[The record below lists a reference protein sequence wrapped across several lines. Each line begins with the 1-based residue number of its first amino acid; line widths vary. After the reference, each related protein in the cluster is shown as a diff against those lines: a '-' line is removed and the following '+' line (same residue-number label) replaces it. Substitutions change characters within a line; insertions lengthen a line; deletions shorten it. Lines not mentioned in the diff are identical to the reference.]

1 MSLKSRNFVLGDVRF
16 PSEGHPISLI
26 PEIVGDKEV
35 YSILNKNNEHC
46 GYMTE
51 DMLNTILKMN
61 EKEDVENNLIM
72 NSLFVDTNDKKEEP
86 TTLAQKIII
95 DKLKGLYFL
104 NIELYPVKYEE
115 NAKPLVMKIEEEY
128 SIKNSGK
135 KLGLNFIQQDTI
147 SCDNFIFSNK
157 TPTDVNININSK
169 SDTFKSI
176 HFFNLENSPGKD
188 HEINLHIR
196 NNMMDSLRVTN
207 LTFNGLSNDT
217 KGAYHLA
224 LEANGSSL
232 VAEKI
237 NIKLPAESQK
247 EGKYC
252 RLSSSKNRNMKIY
265 KSNLTFLEPGSFLE
279 VRKSIDLT
287 GVNLSIDGENKI
299 DGSFK
304 FNGDAKNYGTL
315 KIKNLK
321 SYSNLHFSTRNCGT
335 FNLVDS
341 TLNNGNKNIILKR
354 GDTCLDHVNIE
365 NEGKGD
371 LILDKVDI
379 RNSKLTNISGLHDS
393 EIANTE
399 VLNFTLKTKNFVANK
414 TIFSFGPMMD
424 HAQKE
429 HDKNENRETFCSLK
443 NTVVKLNETDFF
455 HNNTSGPLHLLNSV
469 VEGTTTIKTYRDQ
482 GSYSL
487 TIDSSILNNAQIFL
501 TREDNIG
508 QDVATTISTSEISTF
523 LRANG
528 LKAVRNSIITNGDF
542 NKVDEINDSV
552 CESVSLDD
560 KVNKILN
567 GYNSVDRGEN
577 NNISQTINDLEIL

>member
-1 MSLKSRNFVLGDVRF
+1 MSLKSRNFVLRDVRF

-61 EKEDVENNLIM
+61 EKEDIENNLII
-72 NSLFVDTNDKKEEP
+72 NSLFVDTNDEKEEP

-135 KLGLNFIQQDTI
+135 KLGLNFIQQDAI
-147 SCDNFIFSNK
+147 SCDNFIFFDK

-169 SDTFKSI
+169 SSTYKSI
-176 HFFNLENSPGKD
+176 NFFHLENSAGKD
-188 HEINLHIR
+188 HEVNLYL
-196 NNMMDSLRVTN
+196 NSTMVDSISMAN
-207 LTFNGLSNDT
+207 LTFDGLDKDA

-224 LEANGSSL
+224 LETKGSSL
-232 VAEKI
+232 MVERTKI
-237 NIKLPAESQK
+237 RLPAEPLK

-252 RLSSSKNRNMKIY
+252 RLSSLHKNIKIY
-265 KSNLTFLEPGSFLE
+265 NSNLTFLEVGSFLAT
-279 VRKSIDLT
+279 KKNIDLN
-287 GVNLSIDGENKI
+287 GVDFSL
-299 DGSFK
+299 DGSNTVNGNLK
-304 FNGDAKNYGTL
+304 FDGDAKHHGNL
-315 KIKNLK
+315 RIKELK
-321 SYSNLHFSTRNCGT
+321 SHSTLIFRTRNCG
-335 FNLVDS
+335 FFKLFDS
-341 TLNNGNKNIILKR
+341 TLNNGKKNIVFQR
-354 GDTCLDHVNIE
+354 GETYLTNVNIE
-365 NEGKGD
+365 NEGKSD
-371 LILDKVDI
+371 L
-379 RNSKLTNISGLHDS
+379 
-393 EIANTE
+393 IANTE
-399 VLNFTLKTKNFVANK
+399 VLNFTLKTKNPVANK

-424 HAQKE
+424 HAQKGYDE
-429 HDKNENRETFCSLK
+429 NKNREAFCSLK

-455 HNNTSGPLHLLNSV
+455 HNNTSGPLHLINSV
-469 VEGTTTIKTYRDQ
+469 VEGTTTIKTSRDE

-501 TREDNIG
+501 TREDDIG
-508 QDVATTISTSEISTF
+508 KDVATTISTSEISMF

-528 LKAVRNSIITNGDF
+528 LRAVRNSVIANGDF

-552 CESVSLDD
+552 CEFVSLDG
-560 KVNKILN
+560 KSNKILDR
-567 GYNSVDRGEN
+567 YNSVDEKEN
-577 NNISQTINDLEIL
+577 INMGQAINDLEIL

>member
-35 YSILNKNNEHC
+35 YSIVNKNNEHC

-61 EKEDVENNLIM
+61 EIEDVENNLIM

-135 KLGLNFIQQDTI
+135 KLGLNFIQQDAI
-147 SCDNFIFSNK
+147 SCDNFIFFDK
-157 TPTDVNININSK
+157 TPTNVNININSK
-169 SDTFKSI
+169 SSTFKKI
-176 HFFNLENSPGKD
+176 NFFNLENSPGKD
-188 HEINLHIR
+188 HEINLYIR
-196 NNMMDSLRVTN
+196 NNMMDSLWVTN

-224 LEANGSSL
+224 LEANGYSL

-237 NIKLPAESQK
+237 NIKLPAKPQT

-321 SYSNLHFSTRNCGT
+321 SYSNLHFSTRNCGI

-379 RNSKLTNISGLHDS
+379 KNSKLTNISGLHDS
-393 EIANTE
+393 KIFNAEIF
-399 VLNFTLKTKNFVANK
+399 NFTLKTRNPVANK
-414 TIFSFGPMMD
+414 TIFSFGSF
-424 HAQKE
+424 E
-429 HDKNENRETFCSLK
+429 SFCSMK
-443 NTVVKLNETDFF
+443 NSVVKLNEADFF
-455 HNNTSGPLHLLNSV
+455 KNDTSGALHINSSV
-469 VEGTTTIKTYRDQ
+469 IEGTTVIETSGDK
-482 GSYSL
+482 GNHSL
-487 TIDSSILNNAQIFL
+487 TIDNSNLKDAQISL
-501 TREDNIG
+501 NRED
-508 QDVATTISTSEISTF
+508 DSSKDFTTTISNSEISMF

-528 LKAVRNSIITNGDF
+528 LKVVRNSIIANGDF
-542 NKVDEINDSV
+542 NQIDEINDSV
-552 CESVSLDD
+552 CKSVSLDG
-560 KVNKILN
+560 KANKILN
-567 GYNSVDRGEN
+567 GYNSVDEKEN
-577 NNISQTINDLEIL
+577 INMSQAMNDLEIL

>member
-35 YSILNKNNEHC
+35 YSIVNKNNEHC

-135 KLGLNFIQQDTI
+135 KLGLNFIQQDAI
-147 SCDNFIFSNK
+147 SCDNFIFFDK
-157 TPTDVNININSK
+157 TPTNVNININSK
-169 SDTFKSI
+169 SSTFKKI
-176 HFFNLENSPGKD
+176 NFFNLENSPGKD
-188 HEINLHIR
+188 HEINLYIR
-196 NNMMDSLRVTN
+196 NNMMDSLWVTN

-224 LEANGSSL
+224 LEANGYSL

-237 NIKLPAESQK
+237 NIKLPAKPQT

-321 SYSNLHFSTRNCGT
+321 SYSNLHFSTRNCGI

-379 RNSKLTNISGLHDS
+379 KNSKLTNISGLHDS
-393 EIANTE
+393 KIFNAEIF
-399 VLNFTLKTKNFVANK
+399 NFTLKTRNPVANK
-414 TIFSFGPMMD
+414 TIFSFGSF
-424 HAQKE
+424 E
-429 HDKNENRETFCSLK
+429 SFCSMK
-443 NTVVKLNETDFF
+443 NSVVKLNEADFF
-455 HNNTSGPLHLLNSV
+455 KNDTSGALHINSSV
-469 VEGTTTIKTYRDQ
+469 IEGTTVIETSGDK
-482 GSYSL
+482 GNHSL
-487 TIDSSILNNAQIFL
+487 TIDNSNLKDAQISL
-501 TREDNIG
+501 NRED
-508 QDVATTISTSEISTF
+508 DSSKDFTTTISNSEISMF

-528 LKAVRNSIITNGDF
+528 LKVVRNSIIANGDF
-542 NKVDEINDSV
+542 NQIDEINDSV
-552 CESVSLDD
+552 CKSVSLDG
-560 KVNKILN
+560 KANKILN
-567 GYNSVDRGEN
+567 GYNSVDEKEN
-577 NNISQTINDLEIL
+577 INMSQAMNDLEIL

>member
-72 NSLFVDTNDKKEEP
+72 NSLFVATNDEKEEP

-95 DKLKGLYFL
+95 DKFKGLYFL
-104 NIELYPVKYEE
+104 NIELYPVKYKE

-128 SIKNSGK
+128 TVKNSGK
-135 KLGLNFIQQDTI
+135 RLGLNFIEQDTI

-157 TPTDVNININSK
+157 TPTDLNININSK
-169 SDTFKSI
+169 SDTFKNI
-176 HFFNLENSPGKD
+176 HFFNLENSHGKD
-188 HEINLHIR
+188 HEINLYIR
-196 NNMMDSLRVTN
+196 NNMMDSLRITN
-207 LTFNGLSNDT
+207 LTFNGLDKDT

-224 LEANGSSL
+224 LEANGYSL

-265 KSNLTFLEPGSFLE
+265 KSNLTFLEPSSFLE

-287 GVNLSIDGENKI
+287 GVSLSISGENKV

-321 SYSNLHFSTRNCGT
+321 SYSNLHFSTRNCGI

-379 RNSKLTNISGLHDS
+379 KNSKLTNISGLHDS
-393 EIANTE
+393 KIFNAEIF
-399 VLNFTLKTKNFVANK
+399 NFTLKTRNPVANK
-414 TIFSFGPMMD
+414 TIFFFGSF
-424 HAQKE
+424 E
-429 HDKNENRETFCSLK
+429 SFCSMK
-443 NTVVKLNETDFF
+443 NSVVKLNETDFF
-455 HNNTSGPLHLLNSV
+455 KNDTSGALHINNSV
-469 VEGTTTIKTYRDQ
+469 IEGTTVIGTSGDR
-482 GSYSL
+482 GNHSL
-487 TIDSSILNNAQIFL
+487 TINNSNLKDAQISLNREDDSSKDF
-501 TREDNIG
+501 T
-508 QDVATTISTSEISTF
+508 TTISNSEISMF

-528 LKAVRNSIITNGDF
+528 LKAVRNSIIANGDF
-542 NKVDEINDSV
+542 NQIDEINDSV
-552 CESVSLDD
+552 CEFVSLDGKD
-560 KVNKILN
+560 NKILN
-567 GYNSVDRGEN
+567 GYNSVDSGEN
-577 NNISQTINDLEIL
+577 NNISQTINELEIL

>member
-35 YSILNKNNEHC
+35 YSIVNKNNEHC
-46 GYMTE
+46 GYMAE

-86 TTLAQKIII
+86 TTLSQKIII
-95 DKLKGLYFL
+95 DKFKGVTPL
-104 NIELYPVKYEE
+104 NIELYPIKYEE
-115 NAKPLVMKIEEEY
+115 NAKPLIMKIEEEY
-128 SIKNSGK
+128 TVKNSGK
-135 KLGLNFIQQDTI
+135 RLGLNFIEQDTI

-157 TPTDVNININSK
+157 TPADVNININSK

-176 HFFNLENSPGKD
+176 HFFNLENSHGKD
-188 HEINLHIR
+188 HEINLYIR
-196 NNMMDSLRVTN
+196 NNMMDSLRITN
-207 LTFNGLSNDT
+207 LTFNGLDKDT

-224 LEANGSSL
+224 LEANGSSIA
-232 VAEKI
+232 AEKI
-237 NIKLPAESQK
+237 NIKLPAKPQT

-265 KSNLTFLEPGSFLE
+265 KSNLTFLKPGSFLE

-321 SYSNLHFSTRNCGT
+321 SYSNLHFSTRNCGI

-354 GDTCLDHVNIE
+354 GDTCLDHVNID

-379 RNSKLTNISGLHDS
+379 KNSKLTNISGLHDS
-393 EIANTE
+393 KIFNAEIF
-399 VLNFTLKTKNFVANK
+399 NFTLKTRNPVANK
-414 TIFSFGPMMD
+414 TIFSFGSF
-424 HAQKE
+424 KS
-429 HDKNENRETFCSLK
+429 FCSIK
-443 NTVVKLNETDFF
+443 NSVVKLNETDFF
-455 HNNTSGPLHLLNSV
+455 KNDTSGALHINNSV
-469 VEGTTTIKTYRDQ
+469 IEGTTVIGTSGDR
-482 GSYSL
+482 GNHSL
-487 TIDSSILNNAQIFL
+487 IIDNSNLKDAQISLNKEDDSSKDF
-501 TREDNIG
+501 T
-508 QDVATTISTSEISTF
+508 TTISNSEISMF

-528 LKAVRNSIITNGDF
+528 LKAVRNSIIANGDF
-542 NKVDEINDSV
+542 NQIDEINDSV
-552 CESVSLDD
+552 CESVSLDGKD
-560 KVNKILN
+560 NKILN

-577 NNISQTINDLEIL
+577 NNISQTINELEIL